1 VLVDETF
8 AKKSI
13 TRQIWVNMAWE
24 MYYSFAL
31 PPTRIREVSFWWRYC
46 LKILQVFKQSGL
58 AFSSGK
64 IHLTMAGYILNYTTH
79 GNLATP
85 SSFVRM
91 R

>member
-31 PPTRIREVSFWWRYC
+31 PPTRIREVSFWWRDR
-46 LKILQVFKQSGL
+46 LKILQAFKQSG
-58 AFSSGK
+58 
-64 IHLTMAGYILNYTTH
+64 
-79 GNLATP
+79 
-85 SSFVRM
+85 
-91 R
+91 